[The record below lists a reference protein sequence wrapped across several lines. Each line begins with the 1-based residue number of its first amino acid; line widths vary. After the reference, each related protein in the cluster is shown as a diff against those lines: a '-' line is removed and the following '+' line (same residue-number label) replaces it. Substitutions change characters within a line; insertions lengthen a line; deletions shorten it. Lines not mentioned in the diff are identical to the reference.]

1 MMRDFH
7 EINSFVKI
15 SGNMLRK
22 SLILLS
28 LLIFLNGC
36 RNSIPIADTTNTFT
50 IATLKGPSSMGMIK
64 LIDSLSAGKSHS
76 VQVKILNEPL
86 QVRKMMID
94 GSADFAILPTTMAA
108 IIYNK
113 GLKYKLISIPV
124 WGTLY
129 LVGSDTT
136 INKWGDLRRK
146 RIYVMARGMTPDVLF
161 RYLLQKNSINPDK
174 DITLDYSFPTHIDL
188 ANAVAAGQTDL
199 GVISEPLAS
208 LAMQNNKA
216 VRRIFSL
223 NDEWSRFEGIPI
235 AETAFMAKKSVIQSN
250 REMVEKLISG
260 YEESTRWVNKN
271 NDSAAMLIVK
281 YNILPNYD
289 VALNAIPRSNLKFIR
304 ANGIKKQ
311 IEEYLNVFYK
321 MNPDVIGGKIPDEDF
336 IYK

>member
-1 MMRDFH
+1 MSKSSELD
-7 EINSFVKI
+7 SFAE
-15 SGNMLRK
+15 SFGNMFRK
-22 SLILLS
+22 SILVFALAF
-28 LLIFLNGC
+28 LLYGC
-36 RNSIPIADTTNTFT
+36 RNSIPNANTTNTYT

-64 LIDSLSAGKSHS
+64 LIDSLTRGNSHS

-94 GSADFAILPTTMAA
+94 GTADFAILPTTMAA

-113 GLKYKLISIPV
+113 GLKYKLIGIPV

-129 LVGSDTT
+129 LFGSDTT
-136 INKWGDLRRK
+136 ISRWEDLRGK
-146 RIYVMARGMTPDVLF
+146 RVYVMARGMTPDVLF
-161 RYLLQKNSINPDK
+161 RYLLQKNGINPDK
-174 DITLDYSFPTHIDL
+174 DITLDYTFPTHIDL

-223 NDEWSRFEGIPI
+223 NDEWSRYEGIPI

-250 REMVEKLISG
+250 RKMVEQLISG
-260 YEESTRWVNKN
+260 YEASTRWVNKN
-271 NDSAAMLIVK
+271 TDSAARLIVK

-304 ANGIKKQ
+304 AKGIRMQ

-321 MNPDVIGGKIPDEDF
+321 MNPDIIGGKIPDEDF
-336 IYK
+336 IYQ